1 MISKPASS
9 TARAACIPSD
19 SPCITGFTMPSEPF
33 MVFLLAYGS
42 PVFSASGS
50 ASISAR
56 SRTVLPGPFFR
67 MAISPCPPMFLRMS
81 RSGESFCRCSAI
93 NWAVSFSCV
102 ESSGFAWRCRY
113 RSSYGARFGRCLSR
127 TAVSD
132 DVSMTNFVRSPRAG
146 RKQAL
151 GYIEKRTGVSVVK
164 SWGTPL
170 DRNR

>member
-1 MISKPASS
+1 
-9 TARAACIPSD
+9 
-19 SPCITGFTMPSEPF
+19 MPSEPF
-33 MVFLLAYGS
+33 MVFVLAYGS

-67 MAISPCPPMFLRMS
+67 IAISPCPPMFLRMS
-81 RSGESFCRCSAI
+81 RSDESFCRCSAI

-113 RSSYGARFGRCLSR
+113 RSSYGAKFGRCLSR
-127 TAVSD
+127 IAVSD
-132 DVSMTNFVRSPRAG
+132 DVSMMMFVRMATQAD

-151 GYIEKRTGVSVVK
+151 DYVEKHPTCKLSHKPEILSSR
-164 SWGTPL
+164 WGCRIWSIPSSL
-170 DRNR
+170 GQNP